1 MAKTKYGY
9 MTCPTP
15 KCGTRLVVKVNERE
29 TLSWSCD
36 ECDGTGYVKKGEAG
50 YGRWLE
56 AVERAAPAPAPAPKP
71 APPPAPEPPPKAAP
85 AKPARATTLL
95 G

>member
-1 MAKTKYGY
+1 MAKSKYGY

-15 KCGTRLVVKVNERE
+15 KCGTRLVVKLNERE

-50 YGRWLE
+50 YGRWIE
-56 AVERAAPAPAPAPKP
+56 AIERAAPAPAAAPPAADPAPAPKP
-71 APPPAPEPPPKAAP
+71 AAPS
-85 AKPARATTLL
+85 KPARAGTLL